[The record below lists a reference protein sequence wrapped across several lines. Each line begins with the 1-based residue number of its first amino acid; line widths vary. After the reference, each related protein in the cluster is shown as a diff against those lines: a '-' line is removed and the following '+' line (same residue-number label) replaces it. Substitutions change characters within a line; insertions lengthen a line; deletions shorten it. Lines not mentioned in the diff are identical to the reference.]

1 LEKKMLAAS
10 WEELLGPED
19 RAVLERGRWARRAG
33 FGERPALL
41 VIDAQYYMSG
51 IRGADDNASRYPLA
65 CGESAFVAIDQIARL
80 LLASRAADIPVFF
93 TRYVVDPVN
102 DDVGMFHRKIG
113 AGVGR
118 GDNLYFGGTHGAEIV
133 AELRPLP
140 TEIVIDK
147 KKYSAFF
154 GTPLLALLIDRRV
167 DTCIIVGGST
177 SNCIRATAVD
187 AMQYNFF
194 TIIPEEAVFDR
205 LPISHKVNLF
215 DINRSYGDVMRVD
228 EVLAN
233 LASLREATP
242 NARVIRS
249 AGDRA

>member
-1 LEKKMLAAS
+1 MLAGS
-10 WEELLGPED
+10 WDELLSPED

-33 FGERPALL
+33 FGSQPALL
-41 VIDAQYYMSG
+41 VIDAQYYMAG
-51 IRGADDNASRYPLA
+51 VRGAPDNASKYPLA
-65 CGESAFVAIDQIARL
+65 CGEAAFAAIDQIARL
-80 LLASRAADIPVFF
+80 LAASRAAGIPVFF

-113 AGVGR
+113 AGIGR
-118 GDNLYFGGTHGAEIV
+118 GDNLYFAGSHGAEIV
-133 AELRPLP
+133 PELRPLP

-177 SNCIRATAVD
+177 SNCIRAAVID

-194 TIIPEEAVFDR
+194 TIVPEQAVFDR
-205 LPISHKVNLF
+205 LPISHKINLF
-215 DINRSYGDVMRVD
+215 DINRSYGDVMPVD
-228 EVLAN
+228 EVLAYLAN
-233 LASLREATP
+233 LGRSTSQPRVVSSAREQA
-242 NARVIRS
+242 
-249 AGDRA
+249 

>member
-1 LEKKMLAAS
+1 MLAAS
-10 WEELLGPED
+10 WDDLLGPED
-19 RAVLERGRWARRAG
+19 RSVLERGRWARRAG
-33 FGERPALL
+33 FGARPALL
-41 VIDAQYYMSG
+41 VIDAQYYMTG
-51 IRGADDNASRYPLA
+51 IRGAKDNASRYPLA
-65 CGESAFVAIDQIARL
+65 CGDAAFAATDQMVRL
-80 LLASRAADIPVFF
+80 LAASRAAGIPTFF

-118 GDNLYFGGTHGAEIV
+118 GDNLYFAGTHGAEIV
-133 AELRPLP
+133 TELRPLP

-177 SNCIRATAVD
+177 SNCIRAAAVD

-194 TIIPEEAVFDR
+194 TIVPEEAVFDR

-215 DINRSYGDVMRVD
+215 DINRSYGDVVPVD
-228 EVLAN
+228 EVLAYLAN
-233 LASLREATP
+233 LNVAAPSS
-242 NARVIRS
+242 RVIAS
-249 AGDRA
+249 AGGRA

>member
-1 LEKKMLAAS
+1 MLAGS
-10 WEELLGPED
+10 WDELLSPED
-19 RAVLERGRWARRAG
+19 RAVLERGRWARRVG
-33 FGERPALL
+33 FGSRPALL
-41 VIDAQYYMSG
+41 VIDAQYYMTG
-51 IRGADDNASRYPLA
+51 IRGAPDNASKYPLA
-65 CGESAFVAIDQIARL
+65 CGETAFAATDEIERL
-80 LLASRAADIPVFF
+80 LTASRAAGIPVFF

-118 GDNLYFGGTHGAEIV
+118 GDNLYFSGTHGAEIV
-133 AELRPLP
+133 SELRPLP

-177 SNCIRATAVD
+177 SNCIRAATVD

-194 TIIPEEAVFDR
+194 TIIPEQAVFDR

-215 DINRSYGDVMRVD
+215 DINRSYGDVIPVD
-228 EVLAN
+228 EVLAYLAN
-233 LASLREATP
+233 LGRSTSQPRAVSSARE
-242 NARVIRS
+242 
-249 AGDRA
+249 RA

>member
-1 LEKKMLAAS
+1 MLKAS
-10 WEELLGPED
+10 WDDLLCPED
-19 RAVLERGRWARRAG
+19 RSVLERGRWGRRAG
-33 FGERPALL
+33 FGARPALL
-41 VIDAQYYMSG
+41 VIDAQYYMTG
-51 IRGADDNASRYPLA
+51 IRGAQDNVSRYPLA
-65 CGESAFVAIDQIARL
+65 CGEAAFAATDQMVRL
-80 LLASRAADIPVFF
+80 LTASRAAGIPVFF

-118 GDNLYFGGTHGAEIV
+118 GDNLYFAGTHGAEIV

-177 SNCIRATAVD
+177 SNCIRTAAVD
-187 AMQYNFF
+187 AMQYNLF

-205 LPISHKVNLF
+205 LPISHKINLF
-215 DINRSYGDVMRVD
+215 DINRSYGDVVSVD
-228 EVLAN
+228 EALAYLAN
-233 LASLREATP
+233 LNVAAQHP
-242 NARVIRS
+242 RVMPI
-249 AGDRA
+249 AGGRA

>member
-1 LEKKMLAAS
+1 MLAAS
-10 WEELLGPED
+10 WDDLLGPED
-19 RAVLERGRWARRAG
+19 RSVLERGRWARRGG
-33 FGERPALL
+33 FGARPALL
-41 VIDAQYYMSG
+41 VIDAQYYMTG
-51 IRGADDNASRYPLA
+51 IRGAKDNSSGYPLA
-65 CGESAFVAIDQIARL
+65 CGEAAFAATDQMARL
-80 LLASRAADIPVFF
+80 LAASRVAGVPVFF
-93 TRYVVDPVN
+93 TRYVVDPIN

-113 AGVGR
+113 AGVRR
-118 GDNLYFGGTHGAEIV
+118 GDNLYFAGTHGAEIV

-177 SNCIRATAVD
+177 SNCIRAAAVD
-187 AMQYNFF
+187 AIYNFF

-215 DINRSYGDVMRVD
+215 DINRSYGDVVPVD
-228 EVLAN
+228 EVLAYLAN
-233 LASLREATP
+233 LNVAEPSS
-242 NARVIRS
+242 RVIDS
-249 AGDRA
+249 AGGRA

>member
-1 LEKKMLAAS
+1 MRAAS
-10 WEELLGPED
+10 LDELLGPED
-19 RAVLERGRWARRAG
+19 RSVLERGRWARRAG
-33 FGERPALL
+33 FGKRPALL

-51 IRGADDNASRYPLA
+51 IRGAKDNASRYPLA
-65 CGESAFVAIDQIARL
+65 CGESAFAAIDQIARL
-80 LLASRAADIPVFF
+80 LAASRAADIPVFF

-113 AGVGR
+113 AGIGR
-118 GDNLYFGGTHGAEIV
+118 GENLYFAGTHGAEIV
-133 AELRPLP
+133 PELRPLP

-205 LPISHKVNLF
+205 IQISHKVNLF
-215 DINRSYGDVMRVD
+215 DINRSYGDVMPLD
-228 EVLAN
+228 QVLADIAN
-233 LASLREATP
+233 LNKTAP
-242 NARVIRS
+242 NARVVAS
-249 AGDRA
+249 VQDQT